1 MSLKVDGRTLQS
13 GSTRDHAVRRRR
25 SRRYLSALQ
34 ALEPG
39 DIIATGTP
47 AGVAGMHKPPAWLQ
61 PGSTVEVEVEGLG
74 RLTNPI
80 IEGPAP
86 DA

>member
-1 MSLKVDGRTLQS
+1 
-13 GSTRDHAVRRRR
+13 
-25 SRRYLSALQ
+25 
-34 ALEPG
+34 
-39 DIIATGTP
+39 
-47 AGVAGMHKPPAWLQ
+47 VAGLHEPPAWLK

-80 IEGPAP
+80 TEGPAP